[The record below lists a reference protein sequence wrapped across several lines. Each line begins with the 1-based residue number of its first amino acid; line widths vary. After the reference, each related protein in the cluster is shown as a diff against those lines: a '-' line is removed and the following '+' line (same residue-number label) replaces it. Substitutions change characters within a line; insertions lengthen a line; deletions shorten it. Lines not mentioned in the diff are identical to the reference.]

1 MHILSEFRLIRKSD
15 NKKSNIPA
23 SVKTSSDL
31 MLGGLTGA
39 GIGATIPILSSA
51 KTPRAAKKF
60 ADSSKSKLF
69 NNRLVGNIGK
79 QSRALKK
86 GIALNLNTPLQ
97 SKLAIT
103 GLGLGL
109 GATAAN
115 KIRKRLKNKTK

>member
-1 MHILSEFRLIRKSD
+1 
-15 NKKSNIPA
+15 
-23 SVKTSSDL
+23 